1 MIQHLKELKVKVLLL
16 SFALISMLGIN
27 ASIGQVN
34 KPVNA
39 SIGQVNKPVN
49 ASIGQVK
56 KQVNASIGHVNKP
69 VNTSTLIKG
78 FRNPPP
84 SSKPGVYWYFMDG
97 NMTKESM
104 TADLESMKK
113 VGIGSLVFLEVNVG
127 IPRGKVDFLSEEWQE
142 MFAHAVMECERLDI
156 AMTLG
161 IGPGWTG
168 SGGPWVKPNESM
180 LHLVSST
187 TILEGKDKGK
197 ISLPKPPP
205 KAPFFGEGAFTA
217 ELKKQWNDYDEDVA
231 VLAYPAPDVKDL
243 TKLPLISDIGEKA
256 LYYRAPYSSAPGVKP
271 YLSYS
276 TKYETVPAGTAVSKK
291 NIIDLTSKLKP
302 NGELDWEVPEGK
314 WIVLRFGKRNNGA
327 ITRPAPYPGL
337 GFEAD
342 KFDTLAMKNH
352 LDHYTGVL
360 INKIGKNFKNSV
372 GGLKMLHMDSWEM
385 GAQNWT
391 GRFREEFTKRR
402 GYDPLPFY
410 PVYNGTIIES
420 AEISERFLWDLR
432 QTSQELALENHA
444 GYVKRYAN
452 RNGMGLSIEPYDMNP
467 NSDLELGAIADVPMA
482 EFWSAGLGFNSAFSC
497 IEATSIAHVNGISLV
512 PAEAFTA
519 QDNEGWKQH
528 PASMKNQGDWAF
540 AAGINRFVFHTF
552 QNQTLPD
559 SLKPGMTMGPYGVQ
573 WNRNQTWWPMAGA
586 YHEYLSR
593 SQYLLQQGSSVAD
606 ILYLTPEGS
615 PHVFKPPLSALTNDV
630 VMPDRKGYNFDG
642 CAPSQLYKASVNK
655 GNIIFPGGA
664 SYRIL
669 VLPVVKTMTPK
680 LLDKIRQLIN
690 DGAVVV
696 GSPPEQT
703 PGLTGYPQSDE
714 LLKTEA
720 TKIWGGTAP
729 PSVQTT
735 KAFGKGKVIWGGEL
749 ETKLDFLY
757 PHYDLTVKILLSMLI
772 RPDFE
777 SDGPIRYTHRASKG
791 FDIYFL
797 SNRSDKAVAVNANFR
812 DHNGRRPILLDAVTG
827 QMIDLRLPPVRKGIS
842 TFNLNFDAYQSC
854 FVLFANN
861 EVEGL
866 VLDHIWSKPAS
877 NTTLEGP
884 WKVSFDPK
892 WGGPEATIFD
902 KLTDWSVNQDNG
914 IKYYSGI
921 AVYKKLFDAPAGF
934 VENNPNLALR
944 NWLLNLGEV
953 KNMARVKLNGKDMGV
968 VWTAPW
974 QVDVSKALKLRDNV
988 LEIEVAN
995 LWPNRLIGDELL
1007 PDDGIQNGQWP
1018 EWLLKGT
1025 PRPSKRFSFTTFK
1038 HYNKDAPLFKSGLL
1052 GPVTLINK

>member
-1 MIQHLKELKVKVLLL
+1 MIKKRKGILNGFVLL
-16 SFALISMLGIN
+16 SFTAILILSIN
-27 ASIGQVN
+27 ACSKKIQKETN
-34 KPVNA
+34 TA
-39 SIGQVNKPVN
+39 S
-49 ASIGQVK
+49 
-56 KQVNASIGHVNKP
+56 
-69 VNTSTLIKG
+69 LIKG
-78 FRNPPP
+78 FLNPPP

-97 NMTKESM
+97 NMTKASM

-113 VGIGSLVFLEVNVG
+113 VGIGNLIFLEVNVG
-127 IPRGKVDFLSEEWQE
+127 IPRGKVDFLSEEWQG
-142 MFAHAVMECERLDI
+142 MFAHAVKECERLDI

-180 LHLVSST
+180 LHLVSSST
-187 TILEGKDKGK
+187 LVSGGTKQIK
-197 ISLPKPPP
+197 LPIPKP
-205 KAPFFGEGAFTA
+205 KAPFFGEGAFTE
-217 ELKKQWNDYDEDVA
+217 ELKKQWNDYYEDVA
-231 VLAYPAPDVKDL
+231 VLAYPAPKVNGSAK
-243 TKLPLISDIGEKA
+243 PSLISDIEEKA
-256 LYYRAPYSSAPGVKP
+256 LYYRAPYSSAPNVKP

-276 TKYETVPAGTAVSKK
+276 TTFKKSAAGSAILKQD
-291 NIIDLTSKLKP
+291 IIDLTSKLKP
-302 NGELDWEVPEGK
+302 NGELDWVAPAGN

-360 INKIGKNFKNSV
+360 MNKIGKNFKNSI

-391 GRFREEFTKRR
+391 GQFREAFTKRR

-410 PVYNGTIIES
+410 PVYIGTIVES
-420 AEISERFLWDLR
+420 ESISERFLWDLR
-432 QTSQELALENHA
+432 QTSQELALQNHA

-452 RNGMGLSIEPYDMNP
+452 KNGMGLSIEPYDMNP
-467 NSDLELGAIADVPMA
+467 NSDLELGSIADVPMA
-482 EFWSAGLGFNSAFSC
+482 EFWSAGYGFNAVFSC

-586 YHEYLSR
+586 YHDYLSR

-615 PHVFKPPLSALTNDV
+615 PHVFKPPLYALTDNV
-630 VMPDRKGYNFDG
+630 LMPDRKEYNFDG
-642 CAPSQLYKASVNK
+642 CAPSQLYKAEVKSGKIV
-655 GNIIFPGGA
+655 FPGGA
-664 SYRIL
+664 SYSIL

-680 LLDKIRQLIN
+680 LLEKIKTLMA
-690 DGAVVV
+690 DGAVIV
-696 GSPPEQT
+696 GGPPEQT
-703 PGLTGYPQSDE
+703 PGLTGYPDADG
-714 LLKTEA
+714 LLKSEA
-720 TKIWGGTAP
+720 TKIWGSVVIPGT
-729 PSVQTT
+729 QTAKT
-735 KAFGKGKVIWGGEL
+735 YGKGKVIWGGEL

-757 PHYDLTVKILLSMLI
+757 PHYDLTAKILRSI
-772 RPDFE
+772 DVNPDFE
-777 SDGPIRYTHRASKG
+777 SDGPIRYTHRAAKD
-791 FDIYFL
+791 FDIYFV
-797 SNRSDKAVAVNANFR
+797 SNRTDKSVSVNARFR
-812 DHNGRRPILLDAVTG
+812 NHNGRKPILLDAVTG
-827 QMIDLRLPPVRKGIS
+827 QSIDLNLAPVKGAIA
-842 TFNLNFDAYQSC
+842 TINLKFAPNQSY
-854 FVLFANN
+854 FVLFSNTLID
-861 EVEGL
+861 GL
-866 VLDHIWSKPAS
+866 VPYQADSPVNPAV
-877 NTTLEGP
+877 LEGP
-884 WKVSFDPK
+884 WEVSFDPK
-892 WGGPEATIFD
+892 WGGPKSVIFNQ
-902 KLTDWSVNQDNG
+902 LSDWSTHKDPG

-921 AVYKKLFDAPAGF
+921 AVYKKLFDAPADFESLSVGAI
-934 VENNPNLALR
+934 NK
-944 NWLLNLGEV
+944 WLLDLGEV
-953 KNMARVKLNGKDMGV
+953 KNMARVRLNGKDLGV

-974 QVDVSKALKLRDNV
+974 QVDISSALKARDNI
-988 LEIEVAN
+988 LEVEIAN

-1007 PDDGIQNGQWP
+1007 PDDGIKDGRWP
-1018 EWLLKGT
+1018 EWLLKGE

-1038 HYNKDAPLFKSGLL
+1038 HYNKDSKLFKSGLL
-1052 GPVTLINK
+1052 GPVSLIHKK

>member
-1 MIQHLKELKVKVLLL
+1 MTPSQKLKSSKILLALFSIFLVIGINSCSKKVL
-16 SFALISMLGIN
+16 
-27 ASIGQVN
+27 
-34 KPVNA
+34 
-39 SIGQVNKPVN
+39 
-49 ASIGQVK
+49 
-56 KQVNASIGHVNKP
+56 KQA
-69 VNTSTLIKG
+69 NTSTLIKG
-78 FRNPPP
+78 FLNPPP

-104 TADLESMKK
+104 TKDLESMKK

-127 IPRGKVDFLSEEWQE
+127 IPRGKVDFLSQEWQG
-142 MFAHAVMECERLDI
+142 MFAHAVNECERLGI

-168 SGGPWVKPNESM
+168 SGGPWVDAKESM

-187 TILEGKDKGK
+187 TVVNSKSKKILLP
-197 ISLPKPPP
+197 IPKPKP
-205 KAPFFGEGAFTA
+205 PFFGEGAFTN
-217 ELKKQWNDYDEDVA
+217 ELKKEWNDYYEDVA
-231 VLAYPAPDVKDL
+231 VLAYPMQANSDQS
-243 TKLPLISDIGEKA
+243 KLPLIADIGEKA

-276 TKYETVPAGTAVSKK
+276 TNFEKTAAGVAVSKK
-291 NIIDLTSKLKP
+291 DILDLTGKMKA
-302 NGELDWEVPEGK
+302 NGELDWDIPAGDWV
-314 WIVLRFGKRNNGA
+314 VLRFGKRNNGA

-342 KFDTLAMKNH
+342 KFDTVAMKNH
-352 LDHYTGVL
+352 LDHYTGL
-360 INKIGKNFKNSV
+360 LMNKIGKNFKNSI

-385 GAQNWT
+385 GSQNWT
-391 GRFREEFTKRR
+391 GKFREEFSKRR

-410 PVYNGTIIES
+410 PVYNGTIVES
-420 AEISERFLWDLR
+420 VELSERFLWDLR

-444 GYVKRYAN
+444 GFVKRYAN
-452 RNGMGLSIEPYDMNP
+452 KNGMGLSIEPYDMNP

-482 EFWSAGLGFNSAFSC
+482 EFWSAGYGFNSAFSC
-497 IEATSIAHVNGISLV
+497 IEATSIAHVNGISTV

-630 VMPDRKGYNFDG
+630 VMPDRKQYNFDG
-642 CAPSQLYKASVNK
+642 CAPSQLYKASVSNGK
-655 GNIIFPGGA
+655 IVFPGGA

-669 VLPVVKTMTPK
+669 VLPVVKTMTPG
-680 LLDKIRQLIN
+680 LLNKIKSLIS
-690 DGAVVV
+690 DGAVIV

-703 PGLTGYPQSDE
+703 PGLTNYPKSDTE
-714 LLKTEA
+714 LKAVAVE
-720 TKIWGGTAP
+720 IWGSLSSPTK
-729 PSVQTT
+729 QTT
-735 KAFGKGKVIWGGEL
+735 RSYDKGKVIWGGEL
-749 ETKLDFLY
+749 ESKLDFLY
-757 PHYDLTVKILLSMLI
+757 PHFDLTADILGAMKVL
-772 RPDFE
+772 PDFE
-777 SDGPIRYTHRASKG
+777 SDGPIRYTHRASKD
-791 FDIYFL
+791 FDIYFV
-797 SNRSDKAVAVNANFR
+797 SNRSDKAVAVNTRFR
-812 DHNGRRPILLDAVTG
+812 NHQGRTPILLDAVTG
-827 QMIDLRLPPVRKGIS
+827 KMIDLRLPAVK
-842 TFNLNFDAYQSC
+842 TDLYTMKLNFKSNQSC
-854 FVLFANN
+854 FILFSTKKIDPLIPDHVFSRSVS
-861 EVEGL
+861 ET
-866 VLDHIWSKPAS
+866 VLDGAWQ
-877 NTTLEGP
+877 L
-884 WKVSFDPK
+884 SFDPK
-892 WGGPEATIFD
+892 WGGPKSVVFD
-902 KLTDWSVNQDNG
+902 KLTDWSTNVDKG

-921 AVYKKLFDAPAGF
+921 AVYKKLFDAPANF
-934 VENNPNLALR
+934 SEFKTDLKQS
-944 NWLLNLGEV
+944 WLLNLGEV
-953 KNMARVKLNGKDMGV
+953 KNMARVKLNGKEVGV

-974 QVDVSKALKLRDNV
+974 QLDISEALKARDNV

-995 LWPNRLIGDELL
+995 LWPNRLIGDEFL

-1018 EWLLKGT
+1018 EWLLKGQ
-1025 PRPSKRFSFTTFK
+1025 PRPGKRFSFTTFK
-1038 HYNKDAPLFKSGLL
+1038 HYSKDSPLFKSGLL
-1052 GPVTLINK
+1052 GPVKIIRKY

>member
-1 MIQHLKELKVKVLLL
+1 MIRQLKELPIKRLMV
-16 SFALISMLGIN
+16 SFALLLVLCTNACSKRIN
-27 ASIGQVN
+27 ETAR
-34 KPVNA
+34 
-39 SIGQVNKPVN
+39 
-49 ASIGQVK
+49 
-56 KQVNASIGHVNKP
+56 
-69 VNTSTLIKG
+69 TSSLIKG
-78 FRNPPP
+78 FLNPPP

-113 VGIGSLVFLEVNVG
+113 VGIGNLVFLEVNVG
-127 IPRGKVDFLSEEWQE
+127 IPRGKVNFLSEEWQG
-142 MFAHAVMECERLDI
+142 MFAHAVSECERLDI

-168 SGGPWVKPNESM
+168 SGGPWVKASESM
-180 LHLVSST
+180 MHLVSST
-187 TILEGKDKGK
+187 TIIDNSNRTK
-197 ISLPKPPP
+197 IILPVPKPKP
-205 KAPFFGEGAFTA
+205 PFFGEGAFTD
-217 ELKKQWNDYDEDVA
+217 ELKKQWNEYYEDVA
-231 VLAYPAPDVKDL
+231 VLAYPVQDVKDL
-243 TKLPLISDIGEKA
+243 SKLPLISDVEEKA
-256 LYYRAPYSSAPGVKP
+256 LYVRAPYSSAPGVKP

-276 TKYETVPAGTAVSKK
+276 TKYENVPDGSAVLRK
-291 NIIDLTSKLKP
+291 NIVDLSSKMKP
-302 NGELDWEVPEGK
+302 NGELDWEVPPGK
-314 WIVLRFGKRNNGA
+314 WVVVRFGKRNNGA

-352 LDHYTGVL
+352 LDHYTGL
-360 INKIGKNFKNSV
+360 LMNKIGKNFKNSV

-420 AEISERFLWDLR
+420 VELSERFLWDLR

-467 NSDLELGAIADVPMA
+467 NSDLELGAVADVPMA

-552 QNQTLPD
+552 QNQTLAD

-573 WNRNQTWWPMAGA
+573 WNRNQTWWPMVSA

-615 PHVFKPPLSALTNDV
+615 PHVFKPPLSAMTNDI
-630 VMPDRKGYNFDG
+630 VMPDRKEYNFDG
-642 CAPSQLYKASVNK
+642 CAPSQLYKASVSGGK
-655 GNIIFPGGA
+655 IVFPGGA

-669 VLPVVKTMTPK
+669 VLPVVKTMTPH
-680 LLDKIRQLIN
+680 LLEKIKSLIAA
-690 DGAVVV
+690 GAVIV
-696 GSPPEQT
+696 GSPPERS
-703 PGLTGYPQSDE
+703 PGLTGYPQSDATIK
-714 LLKTEA
+714 LEA
-720 TKIWGGTAP
+720 TKIWGGIVP
-729 PSVQTT
+729 PSKQTM
-735 KAFGKGKVIWGGEL
+735 KVFGKGKVIWGGDL

-757 PHYDLTVKILLSMLI
+757 PHYDLTAEILRTMKVL
-772 RPDFE
+772 PDFK
-777 SDGPIRYTHRASKG
+777 SDGPIRYTHRASKD

-797 SNRSDKAVAVNANFR
+797 SNRTDKSVKANGKFR
-812 DHNGRRPILLDAVTG
+812 NHKGRKPILLDAVTG
-827 QMIDLRLPPVRKGIS
+827 QLIDLRLPAVATDIYS
-842 TFNLNFDAYQSC
+842 VNLNFEPHQSC
-854 FVLFANN
+854 FVLFSKDDI
-861 EVEGL
+861 EGMIPDHVFARPVSKT
-866 VLDHIWSKPAS
+866 VLES
-877 NTTLEGP
+877 P
-884 WKVSFDPK
+884 WQVAFDPK
-892 WGGPEATIFD
+892 WGGPESILFD
-902 KLTDWSVNQDNG
+902 KLTDWSVNQNEG

-921 AVYKKLFDAPAGF
+921 AVYKKLFDAPSFEGGSIG
-934 VENNPNLALR
+934 LKQS
-944 NWLLNLGEV
+944 WILNLGEV
-953 KNMARVKLNGKDMGV
+953 KNMARVKLNGKDLGV

-974 QVDVSKALKLRDNV
+974 QVDISAALKARDNV

-1018 EWLLKGT
+1018 EWLLKGL

-1038 HYNKDAPLFKSGLL
+1038 HYSKESRLFKSGLL
-1052 GPVTLINK
+1052 GPVSLIRKF

>member
-1 MIQHLKELKVKVLLL
+1 MIKKRKGILNGFVLL
-16 SFALISMLGIN
+16 SFTAILILSIN
-27 ASIGQVN
+27 ACSKKIQKETN
-34 KPVNA
+34 TA
-39 SIGQVNKPVN
+39 S
-49 ASIGQVK
+49 
-56 KQVNASIGHVNKP
+56 
-69 VNTSTLIKG
+69 LIKG
-78 FRNPPP
+78 FLNPPA

-97 NMTKESM
+97 NMTEASM

-113 VGIGSLVFLEVNVG
+113 VGIGNLIFLEVNVG
-127 IPRGKVDFLSEEWQE
+127 IPRGKVDFLSEEWQG
-142 MFAHAVMECERLDI
+142 MFAHAVKECERLDI

-180 LHLVSST
+180 LHLVSSST
-187 TILEGKDKGK
+187 LVSGGTKQIK
-197 ISLPKPPP
+197 LPIPKP
-205 KAPFFGEGAFTA
+205 KAPFFGEGAFTE
-217 ELKKQWNDYDEDVA
+217 ELKKQWNDYYEDVA
-231 VLAYPAPDVKDL
+231 VLAYPAPKVNGSAKAS
-243 TKLPLISDIGEKA
+243 LISDIEEKA
-256 LYYRAPYSSAPGVKP
+256 LYYRAPYSSAPNVKP

-276 TKYETVPAGTAVSKK
+276 TTFKTSDAGSAILKQD
-291 NIIDLTSKLKP
+291 IIDLTSKLKP
-302 NGELDWEVPEGK
+302 NGELDWVAPAGN

-360 INKIGKNFKNSV
+360 MNKIGKNFKNSI

-391 GRFREEFTKRR
+391 GQFREEFTKRR

-410 PVYNGTIIES
+410 PVYNGTIVES
-420 AEISERFLWDLR
+420 ESISERFLWDLR
-432 QTSQELALENHA
+432 QTSQELALQNHA

-452 RNGMGLSIEPYDMNP
+452 KNGMGLSIEPYDMNP
-467 NSDLELGAIADVPMA
+467 NSDLELGSIADVQMA
-482 EFWSAGLGFNSAFSC
+482 EFWSAGYGFNAVFSC

-586 YHEYLSR
+586 YHDYLSR

-615 PHVFKPPLSALTNDV
+615 PHVFKPPLSALTDNV
-630 VMPDRKGYNFDG
+630 LMPDRKEYNFDG
-642 CAPSQLYKASVNK
+642 CAPSQLYKAQVKSGKIV
-655 GNIIFPGGA
+655 FPGGA
-664 SYRIL
+664 SYSIL

-680 LLDKIRQLIN
+680 LLEKIKTLMAA
-690 DGAVVV
+690 GAVIV
-696 GSPPEQT
+696 GGPPEQT
-703 PGLTGYPQSDE
+703 PSLTGYPDADG
-714 LLKTEA
+714 LLKSEA
-720 TKIWGGTAP
+720 TKIWGSLVMPGT
-729 PSVQTT
+729 QTT
-735 KAFGKGKVIWGGEL
+735 KTYGKGKVIWGGEL

-757 PHYDLTVKILLSMLI
+757 PHYDLTAKILRSI
-772 RPDFE
+772 DVIPDFE
-777 SDGPIRYTHRASKG
+777 SDGPIRYTHRAGKD
-791 FDIYFL
+791 FDIYFV
-797 SNRSDKAVAVNANFR
+797 SNRTDKSVSANAKFR
-812 DHNGRRPILLDAVTG
+812 DHNGRKPILLDAVTG
-827 QMIDLRLPPVRKGIS
+827 QSIDLNLAPVKGAIA
-842 TFNLNFDAYQSC
+842 TINLKFAPNQSY
-854 FVLFANN
+854 FVLFSNSLFD
-861 EVEGL
+861 GL
-866 VLDHIWSKPAS
+866 VPYQADPPVSSAV
-877 NTTLEGP
+877 LEGP
-884 WKVSFDPK
+884 WEVSFDPK
-892 WGGPEATIFD
+892 WGGPKSVIFNQ
-902 KLTDWSVNQDNG
+902 LSDWSTHKDPG

-921 AVYKKLFDAPAGF
+921 AVYKKLFDAPADFESLSVGAI
-934 VENNPNLALR
+934 NK
-944 NWLLNLGEV
+944 WLLDLGEV
-953 KNMARVKLNGKDMGV
+953 KNMARVRLNGKDLGV

-974 QVDVSKALKLRDNV
+974 QVDISSALKARDNV
-988 LEIEVAN
+988 LEVEIAN

-1007 PDDGIQNGQWP
+1007 PDDGIKDGRWP
-1018 EWLLKGT
+1018 EWLLKGE

-1038 HYNKDAPLFKSGLL
+1038 HYNKDSKLFKSGLL
-1052 GPVTLINK
+1052 GPVSLIHKK

>member
-1 MIQHLKELKVKVLLL
+1 M
-16 SFALISMLGIN
+16 A
-27 ASIGQVN
+27 
-34 KPVNA
+34 
-39 SIGQVNKPVN
+39 
-49 ASIGQVK
+49 
-56 KQVNASIGHVNKP
+56 
-69 VNTSTLIKG
+69 NTTSLIKG
-78 FRNPPP
+78 FLNPPP

-97 NMTKESM
+97 NMSKASM

-113 VGIGSLVFLEVNVG
+113 AGIGNLVFLEVNVG
-127 IPRGKVDFLSEEWQE
+127 IPRGKVDFLSEEWQG
-142 MFAHAVMECERLDI
+142 MFAHAVNECERLDI

-168 SGGPWVKPNESM
+168 SGGPWVKPAESM
-180 LHLVSST
+180 LHLVSSST
-187 TILEGKDKGK
+187 LVDERNKSKIILPV
-197 ISLPKPPP
+197 PKP
-205 KAPFFGEGAFTA
+205 KAPYFGEGAFTD

-231 VLAYPAPDVKDL
+231 VLAYPAQNVPDL
-243 TKLPLISDIGEKA
+243 SKLPLISDIAEKA
-256 LYYRAPYSSAPGVKP
+256 LYTRAPYSSAPGVKP

-276 TKYETVPAGTAVSKK
+276 TKYETVAAGTAVLRKD
-291 NIIDLTSKLKP
+291 IVDLTSKMKP
-302 NGELDWEVPEGK
+302 SGELDWKVPPGK

-391 GRFREEFTKRR
+391 NRFREEFIARR

-410 PVYNGTIIES
+410 PVYNGTIVES
-420 AEISERFLWDLR
+420 SELSERFLWDLR
-432 QTSQELALENHA
+432 QTSQELALQNHA
-444 GYVKRYAN
+444 GFVKQYAN
-452 RNGMGLSIEPYDMNP
+452 KNGMGLSIEPYDMNP

-497 IEATSIAHVNGISLV
+497 IEATSIAHVNGIPLV

-552 QNQTLPD
+552 QNQVLPD

-573 WNRNQTWWPMAGA
+573 WNRNQTWWPMVGA

-593 SQYLLQQGSSVAD
+593 SQYLLQQGSAVAD
-606 ILYLTPEGS
+606 LLYLTPEGS
-615 PHVFKPPLSALTNDV
+615 PHVFKPPLSALTNDP

-642 CAPSQLYKASVNK
+642 CAPGQLYNASVTD
-655 GNIIFPGGA
+655 GRIVFPGGA
-664 SYRIL
+664 SYRLL

-680 LLDKIRQLIN
+680 LLAKIKGLIAE
-690 DGAVVV
+690 GAVVV
-696 GSPPEQT
+696 GAPPEQA
-703 PGLTGYPQSDE
+703 PGLTGYPRSDLE
-714 LLKTEA
+714 IKAEA
-720 TKIWGGTAP
+720 TAIWGTMVVP
-729 PSVQTT
+729 TKQTT
-735 KAFGKGKVIWGGEL
+735 KFYGKGKVIWGGEL
-749 ETKLDFLY
+749 ETKLDYLY
-757 PHYDLTVKILLSMLI
+757 PHYDLTAEILRSMNVL
-772 RPDFE
+772 PDFE
-777 SDGPIRYTHRASKG
+777 SDGPIRYTHRASKD

-797 SNRSDKAVAVNANFR
+797 SNRSDKRVKASGKFR
-812 DHNGRRPILLDAVTG
+812 SHKSRRPILLDAVTG
-827 QMIDLRLPPVRKGIS
+827 QLVDLRLPAAKTELSTIS
-842 TFNLNFDAYQSC
+842 LNFEPYQSC
-854 FVLFANN
+854 FVLFSKAEMN
-861 EVEGL
+861 GL
-866 VLDHIWSKPAS
+866 VPDHVMSRPKSQTI
-877 NTTLEGP
+877 LEGP
-884 WKVSFDPK
+884 WQLTFDPK
-892 WGGPEATIFD
+892 WGGPGPRIFER
-902 KLTDWSVNQDNG
+902 LTDWSVNADKG

-934 VENNPNLALR
+934 LAGSTGLKES
-944 NWLLNLGEV
+944 WLLNLGEV
-953 KNMARVKLNGKDMGV
+953 KNMARVTLNGKDLGV

-974 QVDVSKALKLRDNV
+974 QVDISAALKAKDNV

-1018 EWLLKGT
+1018 EWLQKGL
-1025 PRPSKRFSFTTFK
+1025 PRPTKRVSFTTFK
-1038 HYNKDAPLFKSGLL
+1038 HYSKDSPLFKSGLL
-1052 GPVTLINK
+1052 GPVSLVQKY